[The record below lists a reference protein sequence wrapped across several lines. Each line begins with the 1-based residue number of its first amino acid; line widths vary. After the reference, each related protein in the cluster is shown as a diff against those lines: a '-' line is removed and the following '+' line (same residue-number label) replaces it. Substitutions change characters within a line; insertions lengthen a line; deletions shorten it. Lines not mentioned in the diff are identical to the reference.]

1 MNLPLQRLIRRG
13 QADDVPAVVS
23 LLEAAGLPTSD
34 LTDVREL
41 KMWVAEAADA
51 LIGIVALEP
60 FGSQA
65 LLRSLAVVPEYR
77 KRGLGQELVARLERD
92 AEGEGIE
99 QLVLLTETAESFF
112 RRIGYEVTDRRSVRD
127 EVRQSAEFRSL
138 CPVSAVCM
146 TKALRA

>member
-13 QADDVPAVVS
+13 QPDDVPAVVS

-146 TKALRA
+146 TKALRP